1 MSRQGNNGLPAAL
14 APQHS
19 TLSEIVQLLES
30 TKWADSLSGREVLEL
45 SKYLQVCIVEKGTII
60 VREGSRDAYL
70 CLLVEGKVSVTK
82 KASADAPK
90 GLGTV
95 SPGKTFGEMSLVD
108 GEPRSA
114 SVLADEK
121 TTLIVLTADDFARL
135 ASEIPRLAIKVL
147 LKISKLLSQRLRHTT
162 GVLADHIGG

>member
-1 MSRQGNNGLPAAL
+1 M
-14 APQHS
+14 
-19 TLSEIVQLLES
+19 
-30 TKWADSLSGREVLEL
+30 
-45 SKYLQVCIVEKGTII
+45 
-60 VREGSRDAYL
+60 
-70 CLLVEGKVSVTK
+70 
-82 KASADAPK
+82 
-90 GLGTV
+90 